1 MFNIRNSCLLH
12 RLRVDF
18 KWIGSFVWLLLPI
31 HASLSSFNQNIAN
44 VKMQDAYYLETI
56 PKGTGSVIIVAN
68 DHLRNITSYLLSFL
82 LHVVS
87 VTVRW
92 VQQTGS
98 YDFKNSSVIL
108 AVLLLRFT
116 VPVFRDIYI
125 CMRV

>member
-1 MFNIRNSCLLH
+1 
-12 RLRVDF
+12 
-18 KWIGSFVWLLLPI
+18 
-31 HASLSSFNQNIAN
+31 
-44 VKMQDAYYLETI
+44 MQDAYYLETI

-125 CMRV
+125 LWESK